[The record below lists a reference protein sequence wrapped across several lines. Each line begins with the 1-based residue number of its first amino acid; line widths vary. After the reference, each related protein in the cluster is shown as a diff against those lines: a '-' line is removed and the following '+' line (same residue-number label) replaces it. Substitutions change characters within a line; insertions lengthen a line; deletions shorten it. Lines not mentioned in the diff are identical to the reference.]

1 MPAAGRESSAAPV
14 AGGAPGHSSGGA
26 PGHSSSDPPGHGL
39 GQVIAALG
47 ITQIVGWG
55 TTHYMPAVLAAPT
68 ATGLGLSPTA
78 VLGAFSWG
86 LLVAGL
92 TARPAGRMIDRH
104 GARIVMSLA
113 SAIASA
119 GLLVLAISDGLA
131 GLLLGWTLIGL
142 ALRSILYDGAFA
154 ALTALAGAGARRAIS
169 LLTLLG
175 GLASTAFW
183 PIGVW
188 LDAELGWRTTLVV
201 YAALNLLVC
210 LPLHWRF
217 AGGGVRAAPSASA
230 SAASAPAHSGLGLS
244 DSQRRTALWL
254 LGATFTL
261 HAFVASTMS
270 AHLVMLLDGLGLGTA
285 VVVSAAA
292 LMGIAQVIARLVE
305 MFLQSRFSSVAL
317 APPSVALLPAGFIVA
332 LVWPG
337 AAPAAALF
345 VILYGCANGLMTI
358 VRGSL
363 PLAVF
368 GSRGYGELLGT
379 VAGPALAVAALA
391 PVAFSALVQAT
402 GPRAGLML
410 LAALS
415 IGSFAAIGALAIGVR
430 RWTRAATAVR
440 TSPP

>member
-1 MPAAGRESSAAPV
+1 MPASA
-14 AGGAPGHSSGGA
+14 SGDR
-26 PGHSSSDPPGHGL
+26 PDRGL
-39 GQVIAALG
+39 GPVIAALG
-47 ITQIVGWG
+47 VTQIVGWG

-119 GLLVLAISDGLA
+119 GLLVLAVSDGLA
-131 GLLLGWTLIGL
+131 GLLAGWTLIGL

-217 AGGGVRAAPSASA
+217 AGGGLRTTP
-230 SAASAPAHSGLGLS
+230 AASTGQAPAHPGAGLS
-244 DSQRRTALWL
+244 DSQRRAALWL

-292 LMGIAQVIARLVE
+292 LMGVAQVIARLVE

-317 APPSVALLPAGFIVA
+317 APPSVALLPAGFVVA
-332 LVWPG
+332 LVWPD

-379 VAGPALAVAALA
+379 VAGPALAVAAVA

-402 GPRAGLML
+402 GPRAGLLL

-415 IGSFAAIGALAIGVR
+415 VGSFAAITALAIGLR
-430 RWTRAATAVR
+430 RWARSSATAVR
-440 TSPP
+440 TSRP